1 MLLLAILG
9 CSTSSEWA
17 SARQIDS
24 LASTIGGP
32 KATAREGDFLLEN
45 DRVRF
50 AILDA
55 RYSMGPSPFG
65 GTLAD
70 ADLQRADPKYGA
82 GHGND
87 QLAEMFATVNM
98 NLVGADEPGEV
109 TILADGKDGTAIV
122 RATGQAEPFLTMLD
136 LLWALVGQ
144 PEFQVTTDYVLEAGS
159 PALKVVTTAS
169 LAAEFSEAEEVVGA
183 TGEGALPILDYA
195 MVSGLAFGDFYLQGG
210 SIDVFSPGGGFDE
223 DRLVA
228 DAVNGGK
235 NTFVDPFE
243 FDFLAGVGNGV
254 SYALMAEGGSLYV
267 PLFTSSQTAA
277 FGAGQQGT
285 DDGTGDYDR
294 FNGGK
299 TYQYTRWFAVGK
311 GDVGSAYDALVEARG
326 LSHGTVR
333 GFVVESGTGVPV
345 SGASVLAFEKGSDKP
360 YMQWESDV
368 GDDTQVDGSWGGSL
382 PPGDWELLVHMQ
394 GRPDGEKVSFS
405 LAEGQVLETVLVA
418 HRPGQ
423 VDVSVVDETGRLVP
437 SKVTIFPADG
447 DSPLVPDYGDTYLTG
462 NAAEAV
468 FLSHGEGTITLP
480 PGKYRAVAT
489 RGTEYEVGESDTF
502 TVSDSGVGKL
512 NLQVVH
518 SVDTDGWI
526 SADFHVHAANSFD
539 SGVSLENRVITFA
552 AEGVDFFTSSDHDY
566 LTDFAPVVQDLDLEP
581 WVKTAVGLETTTL
594 EIGHFLAF
602 PLGHDTIK
610 EQGGAFDWTGMPPV
624 DILAELET
632 LGVEAGYSPMRFVAH
647 PRDGILGYFDQY
659 GFDPYTGEVS
669 TPTLSIANAI
679 LKDPSKMTL
688 DFEALELL
696 NGKRF
701 EILRTP
707 TQPELDGYA
716 ATGQLSGYDMVERT
730 GEEQLDLAADVYR
743 LGYGHQGQ
751 IDDWFTLLNTGHPLV
766 ALGNSDTHSK
776 FSIEAGCPRNYVFVG
791 EEDNVASL
799 DEQAVADA
807 VKAGRVVAS
816 YGPFVRFTADE
827 DYMLGDVVPVSDGS
841 IDLHIEVEAPSW
853 MSVDRVELYQN
864 GVLIHEW
871 EGLDPDVL
879 KFSQELAIEVD
890 KDSWF
895 VVIAMGD
902 DDLGPLFGPVDI
914 PPVQLQD
921 VVVEALSSVP
931 SVGAFVSP
939 AVPIPRDGPVLP
951 FALTNPIWVDV
962 DGDGKITPPGIP
974 EFMRPPVEPE

>member
-1 MLLLAILG
+1 MTLLALLA
-9 CSTSSEWA
+9 CTTASEWA

-24 LASTIGGP
+24 LADTIGGP
-32 KATAREGDFLLEN
+32 KATAREGDYLLEN

-50 AILDA
+50 TILGP

-82 GHGND
+82 GHGRD
-87 QLAEMFATVNM
+87 QIAEVFATVNM
-98 NLVGADEPGEV
+98 NLVGADEEGEV
-109 TILADGKDGTAIV
+109 EILADGSSGEAII
-122 RATGQAEPFLTMLD
+122 RATGEAEPFLTMLD

-144 PEFQVTTDYVLEAGS
+144 PEFQVTTDYILEPGA
-159 PALKVVTTAS
+159 PALKMVTTAS
-169 LAAEFSEAEEVVGA
+169 LTPTFESAEEVPGSD
-183 TGEGALPILDYA
+183 EALPILDYA

-228 DAVNGGK
+228 DAVNSGK
-235 NTFVDPFE
+235 NTFVDPFQ
-243 FDFLAGVGNGV
+243 FDFLAGIGDGV
-254 SYALMAEGGSLYV
+254 SYALMAEGGSIWV

-285 DDGTGDYDR
+285 DDGTGDFDR

-299 TYQYTRWFAVGK
+299 TYQYTRWLGVGR
-311 GDVGSAYDALVEARG
+311 GDVGSAYDAIVEARG

-333 GFVVESGTGVPV
+333 GFVVESGTGTPV
-345 SGASVLAFEKGSDKP
+345 SGVSVLAFKRGADAP
-360 YMQWESDV
+360 YMQWETDV
-368 GDDTQVDGSWGGSL
+368 GDDTQHDGSWGGSL
-382 PPGDWELLVHMQ
+382 PPGDWDLLVHAQ
-394 GRPDGEKVSFS
+394 GRPDGERVSFS
-405 LAEGQVLETVLVA
+405 LADGQVVETVLA
-418 HRPGQ
+418 ANRPGQ
-423 VDVSVVDETGRLVP
+423 VDVTVVDETGRLVP
-437 SKVTIFPADG
+437 AKVTIFPASTG
-447 DSPLVPDYGDTYLTG
+447 TPLTPAYGDTYLTA

-480 PGKYRAVAT
+480 PGRYYAVAT
-489 RGTEYEVGESDTF
+489 RGMEYEVGESDSF

-539 SGVSLENRVITFA
+539 SGVSPENRVITMV
-552 AEGVDFFTSSDHDY
+552 AEGVEFFASTDHDY
-566 LTDFAPVVQDLDLEP
+566 LTDFAPYVQDLDLEY

-594 EIGHFLAF
+594 EVGHYLGF
-602 PLGHDTIK
+602 PLSHDTIK
-610 EQGGAFDWTGMPPV
+610 EQGGAFDWTGMTPE
-624 DILAELET
+624 DILAELAS
-632 LGVEAGYSPMRFVAH
+632 LGVQSGYDPVRIVAH

-669 TPTLSIANAI
+669 TPTLSIANDL
-679 LKDPSKMTL
+679 LKDKTKMTL

-701 EILRTP
+701 EIIRTP
-707 TQPELDGYA
+707 TQPELDQFA
-716 ATGQLSGYDMVERT
+716 STGQLSNYEMVERT
-730 GEEQLDLAADVYR
+730 GEEQVDLMGDVYR

-751 IDDWFTLLNTGHPLV
+751 VDDWFTLLNTGARLT
-766 ALGNSDTHSK
+766 ALGNSDTHGK
-776 FSIEAGCPRNYVFVG
+776 FSTEAGCPRNYVFVG
-791 EEDNVASL
+791 DDEVAQL

-807 VKAGRVVAS
+807 VREGRVVAS
-816 YGPFVRFTADE
+816 YGPFVRFTADR
-827 DYMLGDVVPVSDGS
+827 DYMLGDTVPVTDGVIS
-841 IDLHIEVEAPSW
+841 LHIEVEAPSW

-864 GVLIHEW
+864 GTLIHEW

-879 KFSQELAIEVD
+879 KFAQDLDVEVD
-890 KDSWF
+890 RDSWF
-895 VVIAMGD
+895 VVIALGD
-902 DDLGPLFGPVDI
+902 DDLGPLFSPVDI

-931 SVGAFVSP
+931 AVGAFVSP

-962 DGDGKITPPGIP
+962 DGDGEISPPGIP